1 MSKKITLATII
12 IFIITSSILLTSC
25 QFAQI
30 GGNEDYKIS
39 NIKIYK
45 DTPAWKLALAVK
57 NENKKKIENIV
68 VKEPQLLNYQ
78 DPKYGAT
85 LLLWSVG
92 NEKYKSAETL
102 LKCGADPNIATT
114 TYGETPLFLAAGYSW
129 VDYAAKKDAKYVEL
143 LLKYGA
149 NPNQNYIGG
158 DERDTSTEPGTSPL
172 IESIGCGI
180 EKTKALV
187 EGGADIDY
195 KTPSG
200 GTAAILA
207 LRVGG
212 PNVTLEAMEYAYYL
226 IAEKK
231 AKVSEPYP
239 RIDIDGEIDPSVEF
253 YPVDILR
260 DWIPELG
267 SKGYTMKMEIVE
279 EFARQGV
286 NYWDTEI
293 PSERLEQIK
302 NIYPDTWEEY
312 LKKY

>member
-1 MSKKITLATII
+1 MKGKKRKLR
-12 IFIITSSILLTSC
+12 FIVVFIVTSSILLTSC
-25 QFAQI
+25 QFTPVS
-30 GGNEDYKIS
+30 GNEDYKIS

-57 NENKKKIENIV
+57 SENKKKIENIV
-68 VKEPQLLNYQ
+68 EKEPQLLNYQ

-114 TYGETPLFLAAGYSW
+114 TYGKTPLFLAAGYSW

-158 DERDTSTEPGTSPL
+158 DENDTSTEPGTSPL
-172 IESIGCGI
+172 MESIGCGM
-180 EKTKALV
+180 EKTKALA
-187 EGGADIDY
+187 EGGADINY

-200 GTAAILA
+200 ETAAICA
-207 LRVGG
+207 LQEGG
-212 PNVTLEAMEYAYYL
+212 PNATLEAMEYAYYL
-226 IAEKK
+226 IVEKK
-231 AKVSEPYP
+231 AKVLDLYS
-239 RIDIDGEIDPSVEF
+239 ICFGGDFDPNEKF

-260 DWIPELG
+260 DWIPKLG
-267 SKGYTMKMEIVE
+267 SKGYTMKMAIVE

-293 PSERLEQIK
+293 PSERMEQIK
-302 NIYPDTWEEY
+302 DIYPDTWEEY